1 MALTRLTRLL
11 VGNGQLWLGRY
22 HQTTHRFNRSSES
35 VTITNPIHP
44 LHGQLVAVR
53 SIRHLGKSVRV
64 IIEHPRGGQVSL
76 PISETSLVQS
86 LPCAQ
91 VEGKTP
97 LFEPK
102 NLQRLVEWVATK
114 DLADTKEMSSC
125 QQHQEV
131 VERKIDA
138 KTAQTQA
145 GATRRARRAHST
157 VNQSD
162 GKVGGQNAL
171 TRTKGT
177 QGEPN

>member
-1 MALTRLTRLL
+1 
-11 VGNGQLWLGRY
+11 
-22 HQTTHRFNRSSES
+22 
-35 VTITNPIHP
+35 
-44 LHGQLVAVR
+44 VR
-53 SIRHLGKSVRV
+53 SIRHLGKSVKV
-64 IIEHPRGGQVSL
+64 IIEHPQGGLVSL
-76 PISETSLVQS
+76 PISETSLEQS

-114 DLADTKEMSSC
+114 DLADTKEISSC

-131 VERKIDA
+131 VERKINA

-145 GATRRARRAHST
+145 GATRRARRPHPT
-157 VNQSD
+157 VNQSN
-162 GKVGGQNAL
+162 GKVGGQNAP
-171 TRTKGT
+171 TRTKDT

>member
-1 MALTRLTRLL
+1 
-11 VGNGQLWLGRY
+11 
-22 HQTTHRFNRSSES
+22 
-35 VTITNPIHP
+35 
-44 LHGQLVAVR
+44 VR

-64 IIEHPRGGQVSL
+64 IVEHPQGGLVSL
-76 PISETSLVQS
+76 EISETSLEQS

-91 VEGKTP
+91 VEGKAL

-114 DLADTKEMSSC
+114 DLADTKQMPSC

-138 KTAQTQA
+138 KTVQTQT
-145 GATRRARRAHST
+145 GATRRARRPHPT
-157 VNQSD
+157 VNQSK
-162 GKVGGQNAL
+162 GKVGGQNAP
-171 TRTKGT
+171 TRTKDT